1 MSVLL
6 GNVEFEVPTN
16 FPKGNNQ
23 NAIGYIDLQLRISPE
38 TQTGILDLRSIS
50 AWVVIQALGVV
61 GIVQRE
67 HVGGERKAPGAD
79 PEEQRQH

>member
-38 TQTGILDLRSIS
+38 T
-50 AWVVIQALGVV
+50 
-61 GIVQRE
+61 
-67 HVGGERKAPGAD
+67 
-79 PEEQRQH
+79 